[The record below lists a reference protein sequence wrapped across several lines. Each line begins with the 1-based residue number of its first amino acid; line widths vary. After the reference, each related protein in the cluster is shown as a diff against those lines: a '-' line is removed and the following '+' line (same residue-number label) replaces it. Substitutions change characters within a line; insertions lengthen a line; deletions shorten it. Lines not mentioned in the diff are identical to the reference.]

1 MKKNVIIGLIMITS
15 FLANAQTPV
24 KKDSKPLFT
33 GNGKVEN
40 AQVANKSSRW
50 GKAANLST
58 TDLEK
63 MFWADPQVKALT
75 KVEANTNTQN
85 NAAQRK
91 KVKPFWEVG
100 ESYIILSID
109 PTSGTYISTDST
121 GNKTNWLA
129 IRYRG
134 IDENT
139 KKPITL
145 CMLKNVDKNLTT
157 VWAEDGVNNFN
168 VNRTGSKTAINTLK
182 LGSNGTI
189 SFGQKSVADQDCSNV
204 PCCRCFGT
212 FCNPCATVFNNQTQ
226 N

>member
-50 GKAANLST
+50 GKATNLST

-63 MFWADPQVKALT
+63 MFWADSQVKALT
-75 KVEANTNTQN
+75 KVEANTSTQN
-85 NAAQRK
+85 NDAQRK

-134 IDENT
+134 IGENT

-145 CMLKNVDKNLTT
+145 CMLKNIDKNLTT
-157 VWAEDGVNNFN
+157 VWAEDGVNNYS
-168 VNRTGSKTAINTLK
+168 VNKTNS
-182 LGSNGTI
+182 GSNEIQIVKIGTEAKGVT
-189 SFGQKSVADQDCSNV
+189 FGSSLTEFCVQCCCQKGDLN
-204 PCCRCFGT
+204 CCA
-212 FCNPCATVFNNQTQ
+212 NMPKSSKVIEN
-226 N
+226 